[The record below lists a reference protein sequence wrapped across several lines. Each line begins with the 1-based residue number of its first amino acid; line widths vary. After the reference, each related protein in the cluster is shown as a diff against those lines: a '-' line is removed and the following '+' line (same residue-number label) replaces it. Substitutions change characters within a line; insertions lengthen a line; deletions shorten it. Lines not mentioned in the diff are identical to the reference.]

1 MRQTIF
7 MVERMNR
14 IEKNKA
20 KRKKTTENNK
30 KEKEKKLI
38 SDHTNT
44 HTTILFIHFKHKMR

>member
-1 MRQTIF
+1 

-30 KEKEKKLI
+30 KEKEKEKKLI
-38 SDHTNT
+38 SDHTT
-44 HTTILFIHFKHKMR
+44 HTHNDTIYPL